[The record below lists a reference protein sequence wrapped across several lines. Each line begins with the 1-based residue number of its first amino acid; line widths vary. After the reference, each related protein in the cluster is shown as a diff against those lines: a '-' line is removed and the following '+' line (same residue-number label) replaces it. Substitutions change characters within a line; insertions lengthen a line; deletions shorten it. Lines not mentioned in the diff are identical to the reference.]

1 MLLTL
6 DVGNTNIKFGLFRG
20 NELVAVWRAS
30 TRKNI
35 SGDEL
40 GLALDGYLRLNGYS
54 LKVVTGF
61 IVASVVPPMRPA
73 IERLGARYLG
83 LTPIFVEAHS
93 QDLMP
98 ILYSNPREVGADR
111 VLVSIAAFKRFQRA
125 LVIVDFGTATT
136 FDCVSE
142 KGEYLGGAIAP
153 GFRLSAEALF
163 QTASRLP
170 KMEQFSAPQS
180 AICRDTLNSLN
191 SGLVLGYAG
200 LVEGL
205 VNRIR
210 AEMDSEPLVTAT
222 GGLASLIA
230 EQTKVIEI
238 ILPDLTMEGLKII
251 YDAQKGSP
259 KA

>member
-6 DVGNTNIKFGLFRG
+6 DVGNTNIKFGLWRQDD
-20 NELVAVWRAS
+20 LLAVWRAS

-40 GLALDGYLRLNGYS
+40 GLMLDGFLRLNGFD
-54 LKVVTGF
+54 LKSVRGF

-73 IERLGARYLG
+73 LERLGKRYLR
-83 LTPIFVEAHS
+83 LAPIFVEAHNQS
-93 QDLMP
+93 LMP
-98 ILYSNPREVGADR
+98 IRYTDPREVGADR
-111 VLVSIAAFKRFQRA
+111 VVVSIAAYRRFQRG

-136 FDCVSE
+136 FDCVSRG
-142 KGEYLGGAIAP
+142 GEYLGGAIAP
-153 GFRLSAEALF
+153 GFRLSADALF

-170 KMEQFSAPQS
+170 KMERFYSPPS
-180 AICRDTLNSLN
+180 AICQDTVNSLN

-210 AEMDSEPLVTAT
+210 AEMEDEPLVAAT

-230 EQTKVIEI
+230 GHTKVIET
-238 ILPDLTMEGLKII
+238 ILPDLTMEGLKIL
-251 YDAQKGSP
+251 YDANKG
-259 KA
+259 